1 MPMRFSCLATL
12 IIAAS
17 AGLSICGCDRSQV
30 PPTTVQSAQ
39 AELDAAK
46 EALAGGDFQTAETKF
61 AAALSGGLNPDQ
73 LEAARVGRIQAWIGL
88 ERFDEAAS
96 GISELSQEAAD
107 MSEIHLLR
115 YRLAMKQN
123 DQTQADEALAEA
135 RKLNSQVKVPE
146 IQ

>member
-1 MPMRFSCLATL
+1 MRFSCLATL
-12 IIAAS
+12 IIVVS

-30 PPTTVQSAQ
+30 RPTTVQSAQ

-123 DQTQADEALAEA
+123 DQAQADEALAEA

-146 IQ
+146 IK

>member
-1 MPMRFSCLATL
+1 MPMRFSCLAML
-12 IIAAS
+12 IIVVS

-30 PPTTVQSAQ
+30 RPTTVQSAQ

-123 DQTQADEALAEA
+123 DQAQADEALAEA

-146 IQ
+146 IK

>member
-12 IIAAS
+12 IIVVS

-30 PPTTVQSAQ
+30 RPTTVQSAQ

-123 DQTQADEALAEA
+123 DQAQADEALAEA

-146 IQ
+146 IK